1 MRLALLVT
9 FALTYVA
16 ISARRLHL
24 LPIGR
29 PAASLVG
36 ACAMVALGALAGRYG
51 LSGDEALRAVE
62 PHTLALLF
70 GMMVI
75 AAGLDEAGF
84 FARVTEAVA
93 RRGPSPVA
101 LVYGV
106 TVGAGLLSAAL
117 VNDAV
122 CLLATPL
129 VARAARRLGAPL
141 RPTLLSL
148 AMGANAGSA
157 LTLAGNPQNM
167 LVARLSGITY
177 ARYLSRAWLPALAA
191 LAVTAAVIHLAHR
204 SQLAAPTA
212 PSHDEVSEGEP
223 RPGLLY
229 ASLVA
234 LAGVTVAN
242 LLGAPLAWSALCGAA
257 VVIVAARERAE
268 ALIARVDV
276 TVLVFFAGLFILVEG
291 LNRTGYP
298 AEALARVGASR
309 GEGALVGV
317 LSLGSQVVSNVPL
330 ILLLRP
336 WIAGFDDPERAWTV
350 TALVS
355 TLAGNL
361 TLLGS
366 VANVIVFERARHDVG
381 FGAYL
386 RVGLPVTVASTAV
399 AMALLRLM
407 GGTARGEGERS
418 RRSGRPDA
426 APPGG
431 LGSALD
437 PAERGL
443 GGVEGPLAD
452 LGVSE
457 RERERAD
464 ARAAGAAEEHHPVG
478 LDGGGGE
485 HGLARP

>member
-36 ACAMVALGALAGRYG
+36 ACAMVALGGFAGRHG
-51 LSGDEALRAVE
+51 LSGDDALRAVE

-75 AAGLDEAGF
+75 AAGLDDAGF
-84 FARVTEAVA
+84 FARVTEVVA
-93 RRGPSPVA
+93 ERRPSPVA

-129 VARAARRLGAPL
+129 VARASRRVGAPL
-141 RPTLLSL
+141 RPTLLAL

-177 ARYLSRAWLPALAA
+177 ARYLYRAWLPTLAA
-191 LAVTAAVIHLAHR
+191 LAVTAAVIHLTHR
-204 SQLAAPTA
+204 AQLAAPVTPEDDITA
-212 PSHDEVSEGEP
+212 ETER
-223 RPGLLY
+223 RPLLLY
-229 ASLVA
+229 ASLLA
-234 LAGVTVAN
+234 LAGVTLAN

-257 VVIVAARERAE
+257 VVIVAARDRAE
-268 ALIARVDV
+268 GLIARVDV

-298 AEALARVGASR
+298 AEALARVGAARS
-309 GEGALVGV
+309 EGALVGV

-361 TLLGS
+361 TILGS
-366 VANVIVFERARHDVG
+366 VANVIVFERAKHDVG

-399 AMALLRLM
+399 ALALLRLT
-407 GGTARGEGERS
+407 G
-418 RRSGRPDA
+418 
-426 APPGG
+426 
-431 LGSALD
+431 
-437 PAERGL
+437 
-443 GGVEGPLAD
+443 
-452 LGVSE
+452 
-457 RERERAD
+457 
-464 ARAAGAAEEHHPVG
+464 
-478 LDGGGGE
+478 
-485 HGLARP
+485 